1 MMRLLFSSLATLILA
16 TPILVTP
23 LFAGVARAADDC
35 ANAQDQTT
43 MNECAGK
50 DFTTAD
56 KKLND
61 AYKQI
66 EGRLKDDA
74 ASKKLLVDAQRAWVA
89 FRDTECKFQGGPIDM
104 AGTIY
109 PMVVANCQTSLT
121 DDRLKDFQGY
131 LNCKEGDPNCP
142 VPAAQ

>member
-1 MMRLLFSSLATLILA
+1 MRLLLSSLATLILA
-16 TPILVTP
+16 TSL
-23 LFAGVARAADDC
+23 LAGVARAADDC

-50 DFTTAD
+50 DFTAAD

-66 EGRLKDDA
+66 EARLKDDA
-74 ASKKLLVDAQRAWVA
+74 ASKKLLVEAQRAWVA

-121 DDRLKDFQGY
+121 NDRLKDFHEY
-131 LNCKEGDPNCP
+131 LNCPEGDLNCP
-142 VPAAQ
+142 VPTAQ

>member
-1 MMRLLFSSLATLILA
+1 MRLLLSGTGLALVLA
-16 TPILVTP
+16 VP
-23 LFAGVARAADDC
+23 LFAGAAQAADDC
-35 ANAQDQTT
+35 ANAQDQAT
-43 MNECAGK
+43 MNQCAGK
-50 DFTTAD
+50 DFVAAD

-89 FRDTECKFQGGPIDM
+89 FRDAECNFQGGPIDQ

-121 DDRLKDFQGY
+121 NDRLSDFKTY
-131 LNCKEGDPNCP
+131 LNCPEGEINCP
-142 VPAAQ
+142 VPTAQ

>member
-1 MMRLLFSSLATLILA
+1 MMRLLLSSLATLMLA
-16 TPILVTP
+16 AP
-23 LFAGVARAADDC
+23 LFVSTARAADDC
-35 ANAQDQTT
+35 ANAQDQAT

-50 DFTTAD
+50 DFNAAD

-74 ASKKLLVDAQRAWVA
+74 ASKKLLVDAQRAWIA
-89 FRDTECKFQGGPIDM
+89 FRDAECNFQGGPRAE
-104 AGTIY
+104 AGSMY
-109 PMVVANCQTSLT
+109 PMVVASCQAALT
-121 DDRLKDFQGY
+121 NGRLKDLQGY
-131 LNCKEGDPNCP
+131 LNCTDADTDCP

>member
-1 MMRLLFSSLATLILA
+1 MRLLLSRTGLATLILA
-16 TPILVTP
+16 VP
-23 LFAGVARAADDC
+23 LFAGAARADDC

-50 DFTTAD
+50 AFEAAD
-56 KKLND
+56 KKLNN

-66 EGRLKDDA
+66 EGRLKGDA

-89 FRDTECKFQGGPIDM
+89 FRDAECSFQGGPRDA
-104 AGTIY
+104 AGSMY
-109 PMVVANCQTSLT
+109 PMVVFGCQETLT
-121 DDRLKDFQGY
+121 DIRLKDFQRY
-131 LNCKEGDPNCP
+131 LDCKDADTDCP

>member
-1 MMRLLFSSLATLILA
+1 MMRLLLSSLATLILA
-16 TPILVTP
+16 APLLVG
-23 LFAGVARAADDC
+23 AARADDC
-35 ANAQDQTT
+35 ANAQDQAT

-50 DFTTAD
+50 AFDAAD
-56 KKLND
+56 AKLND

-89 FRDTECKFQGGPIDM
+89 FRDAECNFQGGPRAE
-104 AGTIY
+104 AGSMY
-109 PMVVANCQTSLT
+109 PMVVASCQAALT
-121 DDRLKDFQGY
+121 NGRLKDLQGY
-131 LNCKEGDPNCP
+131 LNCTDADTDCP

>member
-1 MMRLLFSSLATLILA
+1 MMRLLLSSLATLTLA
-16 TPILVTP
+16 VP
-23 LFAGVARAADDC
+23 LSVSVARAADDC

-50 DFTTAD
+50 SFDAAD

-66 EGRLKDDA
+66 GERFKDDA

-89 FRDTECKFQGGPIDM
+89 FRDAECKFQGGPREM
-104 AGTIY
+104 AGTMY
-109 PMVVANCQTSLT
+109 PMVVLGCQESLT

-131 LNCKEGDPNCP
+131 LNCQDGDVNCP
-142 VPAAQ
+142 VPTAQ

>member
-1 MMRLLFSSLATLILA
+1 MRLLLSTIATLTLA
-16 TPILVTP
+16 VP
-23 LFAGVARAADDC
+23 LSGGAARADDC
-35 ANAQDQTT
+35 ANAQDQAT

-50 DFTTAD
+50 DFHAAD

-74 ASKKLLVDAQRAWVA
+74 AGKKLLIDAQRAWVA
-89 FRDTECKFQGGPIDM
+89 FRDAECKFQGGPPAT

-109 PMVVANCQTSLT
+109 SMVVANCQTSLT
-121 DDRLKDFQGY
+121 NDRLKDFQTY
-131 LNCKEGDPNCP
+131 LNCPEGELNCP
-142 VPAAQ
+142 VPAP

>member
-1 MMRLLFSSLATLILA
+1 MMRLLLSITGLTTLILA
-16 TPILVTP
+16 IP
-23 LFAGVARAADDC
+23 LYAGTATADDC
-35 ANAQDQTT
+35 ANAQDQAT

-50 DFTTAD
+50 AFDAAD
-56 KKLND
+56 AKLND

-89 FRDTECKFQGGPIDM
+89 FRDAECNFQGGPRAE
-104 AGTIY
+104 AGSMY
-109 PMVVANCQTSLT
+109 PLVVASCQAALT
-121 DDRLKDFQGY
+121 NGRLKDLQGY
-131 LNCKEGDPNCP
+131 LNCTDADTDCP

>member
-1 MMRLLFSSLATLILA
+1 MMRLLLSSTLTLAIVILA
-16 TPILVTP
+16 AP
-23 LFAGVARAADDC
+23 LTSGPARAAADC

-43 MNECAGK
+43 MNQCAGK
-50 DFTTAD
+50 DFTAAD

-61 AYKQI
+61 AYRQI
-66 EGRLKDDA
+66 EGRLKDNA

-89 FRDTECKFQGGPIDM
+89 FRDAECKFQGGPIDQ

-121 DDRLKDFQGY
+121 NDRLSDFKTY
-131 LNCKEGDPNCP
+131 LNCPEGDINCP
-142 VPAAQ
+142 VPTAQ